1 LRFDT
6 RDVALTAVFGALY
19 ALINLIQL
27 LSPFGNPS
35 IYGPVQL
42 RLSDFLIALAA
53 LLGMPVVVGVTLGC
67 VVVNAFGSIGP
78 IDIVFGSLANLVAAS
93 LVMLLRK
100 HKLTACIAGAMPIG
114 VIVGGGYLWM
124 FYPYQPEQL
133 AFLPAW
139 STTLISITISSL
151 VAVTLIGYTI
161 LRILSRP
168 AIIEPL
174 KSRGLKV
181 LIQDNAIAKSL
192 HIKRSSFVSPIIS
205 SKSRPSAS
213 ST

>member
-1 LRFDT
+1 MKFDT
-6 RDVALTAVFGALY
+6 RDITLTVVFTALY

-42 RLSDFLIALAA
+42 RLSDFLIALSA
-53 LLGMPVVVGVTLGC
+53 LLGMPVVFGVTLGC

-78 IDIVFGSLANLVAAS
+78 IDMIFGSVANLTAAI
-93 LVMLLRK
+93 LVMILRK
-100 HKLTACIAGAMPIG
+100 RKLLACIAGAMPIG

-124 FYPYQPEQL
+124 FYPYQPGEL
-133 AFLPAW
+133 GFLPAW

-151 VAVTLIGYTI
+151 IAVALMGYMV
-161 LRILSRP
+161 LQILSRP

-181 LIQDNAIAKSL
+181 LKQD
-192 HIKRSSFVSPIIS
+192 
-205 SKSRPSAS
+205 
-213 ST
+213 

>member
-1 LRFDT
+1 MKFDT
-6 RDVALTAVFGALY
+6 REITLTVVFTALY
-19 ALINLIQL
+19 AMINFIQL
-27 LSPFGNPS
+27 YSPFGNPS

-53 LLGMPVVVGVTLGC
+53 LLGMPVVIGVTLGC

-78 IDIVFGSLANLVAAS
+78 IDIVFGSLANFIAAT

-100 HKLTACIAGAMPIG
+100 RRLPACIVGAIPIG

-124 FYPYQPEQL
+124 FYRDQTAEL

-139 STTLISITISSL
+139 IATLVSVTISSL
-151 VAVTLIGYTI
+151 IAVAFIGYTV

-174 KSRGLKV
+174 KSRGLKT
-181 LIQDNAIAKSL
+181 LEKD
-192 HIKRSSFVSPIIS
+192 
-205 SKSRPSAS
+205 
-213 ST
+213 

>member
-1 LRFDT
+1 MLAGEWASTRSAIQTPGVGGEKLKFDT
-6 RDVALTAVFGALY
+6 RDIALTAVFTALY
-19 ALINLIQL
+19 ALINLIQS
-27 LSPFGNPS
+27 LSPLGNPS

-42 RLSDFLIALAA
+42 RVSDFLIALAA

-67 VVVNAFGSIGP
+67 AVVNVFGFIGP
-78 IDIVFGSLANLVAAS
+78 IDVIFGSVANLVAAS

-100 HKLTACIAGAMPIG
+100 HRLPACIVGAVPIG
-114 VIVGGGYLWM
+114 VIVGGGYLWI
-124 FYPYQPEQL
+124 FYPYQPAEL

-151 VAVTLIGYTI
+151 IAVTVIGYI
-161 LRILSRP
+161 VLQILSRP

-181 LIQDNAIAKSL
+181 LKQD
-192 HIKRSSFVSPIIS
+192 
-205 SKSRPSAS
+205 
-213 ST
+213 

>member
-1 LRFDT
+1 MKMDT
-6 RDVALTAVFGALY
+6 RDIALTTVFMALY
-19 ALINLIQL
+19 ALINLIQA

-35 IYGPVQL
+35 IYGPIQL

-67 VVVNAFGSIGP
+67 VAVNVFGSIGP
-78 IDIVFGSLANLVAAS
+78 IDIIFGSIANLIAAS
-93 LVMLLRK
+93 FVMLLRK
-100 HKLTACIAGAMPIG
+100 HKILACIVGAIPIG

-124 FYPYQPEQL
+124 FYPYQPAEL

-151 VAVTLIGYTI
+151 VVVAAIGYI
-161 LRILSRP
+161 VLQILSKP

-181 LIQDNAIAKSL
+181 LKQD
-192 HIKRSSFVSPIIS
+192 
-205 SKSRPSAS
+205 
-213 ST
+213 